1 MRRISLAWIAALA
14 AATPVAVVAVLAV
27 VAFGPAAAGP
37 SDAPA
42 APLVVHEWGTFTS
55 LQGSDG
61 VGLEGLQREEER
73 LPSFVYARTQVR
85 DCPLRRYGYKGLEG
99 PVTHVTQKMETPV
112 LYFHT
117 TAPRRVRV
125 RVDFVKGLISQWY
138 PVSDFVG
145 PPERSPA
152 DGPLDLATVDRS
164 FLQWDVDLLPRSGAA
179 PPSEIPAV
187 AADVPWSFARE
198 VDAAYVRTVPR
209 ERPERMGPTEAEH
222 YLFYRGLGTFTLP
235 IAAKAGPGGKA
246 IFVNDGDVALPFA
259 FALEMGIEKGR
270 FRALGPVG
278 AHGVADA
285 SLAKEPLRPAA
296 DVVKDLSD
304 EVARVL
310 VAQGLFADEARAMV
324 RTWARSWF
332 SSEGTRILY
341 VVPRPTTDAI
351 LPLSI
356 TPAPDSI
363 VRVLVGR
370 LEYLSLDAEAEA
382 VARLKARR
390 SPDAAVR
397 ADADRRL
404 ARFDRF
410 LESVVRRARAVS
422 TDPDV
427 LASADEILKDLAGK

>member
-1 MRRISLAWIAALA
+1 MSRISRAWGGGCAGRAPLA
-14 AATPVAVVAVLAV
+14 
-27 VAFGPAAAGP
+27 AFGPAAGGP
-37 SDAPA
+37 PAPPVA
-42 APLVVHEWGTFTS
+42 TPLVVHEWGTFTS

-73 LPSFVYARTQVR
+73 LPSFVYSRTQVR
-85 DCPLRRYGYKGLEG
+85 DCPLRRYGYKGLEV

-117 TAPRRVRV
+117 ASPRRARV

-138 PVSDFVG
+138 PVSDLMG

-164 FLQWDVDLLPRSGAA
+164 FLQWDVDLLPRSGA

-187 AADVPWSFARE
+187 AAGDPWSFARE

-209 ERPERMGPTEAEH
+209 EGPERMGPTEAEH

-235 IAAKAGPGGKA
+235 IAAKSGPGGKA

-259 FALEMGIEKGR
+259 FALEMGAEKGR

-278 AHGVADA
+278 AHAVAEA
-285 SLAKEPLRPAA
+285 SLAKEPLRAAA

-310 VAQGLFADEARAMV
+310 HGQGLFEDEARAMV

-341 VVPRPTTDAI
+341 LVPRATTDAI

-370 LEYLSLDAEAEA
+370 LEFLTLDAEAEA
-382 VARLKARR
+382 VSALKARR
-390 SPDAAVR
+390 SSAPAVR

-422 TDPDV
+422 SDPDV
-427 LASADEILKDLAGK
+427 VASADAMLKDLAGE